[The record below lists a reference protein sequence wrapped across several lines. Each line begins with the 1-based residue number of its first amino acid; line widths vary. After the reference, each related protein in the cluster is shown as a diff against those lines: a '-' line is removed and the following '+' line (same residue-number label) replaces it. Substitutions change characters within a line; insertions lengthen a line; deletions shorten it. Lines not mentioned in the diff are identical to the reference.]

1 MTDYVKVK
9 INGPVMEITLDRPKA
24 NAIDQPTSRRMG
36 EAFAQF
42 RDDPALRV
50 AILTG
55 GGEKFFS
62 AGWDLNEAA
71 EVGGDGYSADY
82 GQGGIYG
89 FAELEGLDKPVICA
103 VNGYAIGAGFEI
115 LLLADFVVAAEHSQ
129 FWLPEAQLGL
139 MPDIGSFLLSRM
151 VPPVIANEILFA
163 GKRLD
168 AAEAARW
175 GLVNAVVPQEQL
187 LESAYQLAQ
196 RIIRS
201 SPLAVAGIR
210 ETTRLTAQM
219 DLHEAYAKMR
229 RGEFAAMSRALES
242 EDAQE
247 GPQAALEGRDP
258 VWTGR

>member
-1 MTDYVKVK
+1 MNDFVKVETR
-9 INGPVMEITLDRPKA
+9 GPVMEITLDRPKA
-24 NAIDQPTSRRMG
+24 NAIDQPTSRKMG

-62 AGWDLNEAA
+62 AGWDLNEAVD
-71 EVGGDGYSADY
+71 VGGDGYSADY

-89 FAELEGLDKPVICA
+89 FAELPRLDKPVICA

-115 LLLADFVVAAEHSQ
+115 LLLADFVIAADHAQ

-168 AAEAARW
+168 AQEAARW
-175 GLVNAVVPQEQL
+175 GLVNATVPQDVL
-187 LESAYQLAQ
+187 MDSARELAA

-219 DLHEAYAKMR
+219 PLQEAYDKMR
-229 RGEFAAMSRALES
+229 NGEFAAMNRALES
-242 EDAQE
+242 ADAQE
-247 GPQAALEGRDP
+247 GPRAALEGREP